1 MAEAKFA
8 VEASHIMMFARSV
21 GDTNPIY
28 RDEEYAKGTEPGG
41 IIAPPT
47 FAQASAQFQEDY
59 ALRPKVGKPWFGSGA
74 TPSGTMMPPEK
85 ADAPSA
91 NEEAP
96 KGEGAKREKKE
107 AAGAGEKKTSGAAA
121 GGLHAE
127 QHFTYHR
134 PLRPGDVLS
143 MTTKPGNTWEK
154 QGKRA
159 GKLVFSETITE
170 YRDQGGELVITA
182 RGVGVRTERVVE
194 QD

>member
-1 MAEAKFA
+1 MADAKFA

-21 GDTNPIY
+21 GDANPIY
-28 RDEEYAKGTEPGG
+28 YDEEYAKGTEPGG

-47 FAQASAQFQEDY
+47 FAQASAHFQENY

-85 ADAPSA
+85 ADAPA
-91 NEEAP
+91 AKAEAS
-96 KGEGAKREKKE
+96 KREKKE

-134 PLRPGDVLS
+134 PLGPGDVLS
-143 MTTKPGNTWEK
+143 MTTKPGKTWEK